1 MTAFAQVLIDGFSL
15 GSLYALSALAIGLV
29 FGIMRLINFAYGDL
43 ITIGGYALI
52 VPSSQMVAQ
61 LFIGAWPWAFM
72 VPAILAI
79 CTVAALLTERI
90 AFRPVREADPATL
103 LITSFAVSFFIQ
115 NLILII
121 YTGRP
126 KAAGIFPGLAGSIAL
141 MPGLTV
147 PRIQLLTSLVS
158 VILVMA
164 LTLLLKRTR
173 TGVEMR
179 AVAEDFRMAR
189 LLGVR
194 SNRVIMVAFALSG
207 VLAGTVSLLLVMQTG
222 VLDFRMGVFL
232 AVYAFFATVLGGMGS
247 LIGAAVGGYVIG
259 GLSIVLQT
267 YLPNDLRPY
276 RDAFLFGIVV
286 VLLLIRPQGLFVARS
301 ARDRV

>member
-1 MTAFAQVLIDGFSL
+1 MTAFLQVLIDAFAL

-29 FGIMRLINFAYGDL
+29 FGIMRLINFAHGDL

-52 VPSSQMVAQ
+52 VPSSQMVAE
-61 LFIGAWPWAFM
+61 LFIGDWPWIFM
-72 VPAILAI
+72 VPAIVAI
-79 CTVAALLTERI
+79 CTAAALLTERI
-90 AFRPVREADPATL
+90 AFRPVRQADPATL

-126 KAAGIFPGLAGSIAL
+126 KAAGIFHEMTTSVAL
-141 MPGLTV
+141 MEGLRV
-147 PRIQLLTSLVS
+147 PRIQLLTSIVAIVLL
-158 VILVMA
+158 IA
-164 LTLLLKRTR
+164 LALFLKRTR
-173 TGVEMR
+173 VGVEMR

-194 SNRVIMVAFALSG
+194 SNRVITVAFALSG
-207 VLAGTVSLLLVMQTG
+207 VLAGTVALLLVTQTG

-247 LIGAAVGGYVIG
+247 LVGAAVGGYLVG
-259 GLSIVLQT
+259 GLSVVLQA
-267 YLPNDLRPY
+267 YLPDDLRPY
-276 RDAFLFGIVV
+276 RDAFLFGIVI
-286 VLLLIRPQGLFVARS
+286 VLLLVRPQGLVVGRS
-301 ARDRV
+301 ARERV

>member
-1 MTAFAQVLIDGFSL
+1 MTAFLQVLIDAFAL

-29 FGIMRLINFAYGDL
+29 FGIMRLINFAQGDL

-52 VPSSQMVAQ
+52 VPSSQMVAE
-61 LFIGAWPWAFM
+61 LFIGDWPWIIM
-72 VPAILAI
+72 VPAIVAI
-79 CTVAALLTERI
+79 CTAAALLTERI
-90 AFRPVREADPATL
+90 AFRPVRQADPATL

-126 KAAGIFPGLAGSIAL
+126 KAAGIFREMTTSVAL
-141 MPGLTV
+141 MEGLTV
-147 PRIQLLTSLVS
+147 ARIQLLTSIVAIVL
-158 VILVMA
+158 LAA
-164 LTLLLKRTR
+164 LALFLKRTR
-173 TGVEMR
+173 LGVEMR

-207 VLAGTVSLLLVMQTG
+207 VLAGTVALLLVTQTG
-222 VLDFRMGVFL
+222 ILDFRMGLFL

-247 LIGAAVGGYVIG
+247 LVGAAVGGYLVG
-259 GLSIVLQT
+259 GMSVVLQA
-267 YLPNDLRPY
+267 YLPDDLRPY
-276 RDAFLFGIVV
+276 RDAFVFGIVI
-286 VLLLIRPQGLFVARS
+286 VLLLVRPQGLVVGRS
-301 ARDRV
+301 ARERV